1 MKNVTPN
8 VQASD
13 AVLKPKLL
21 DQLKRCIRDKYYS
34 LRNEET
40 YVYWARWVIRL
51 FSQLLV
57 TPKGGNVLRSANHLE
72 IKTPPTLALHVNRA

>member
-40 YVYWARWVIRL
+40 YVYWAR
-51 FSQLLV
+51 
-57 TPKGGNVLRSANHLE
+57 
-72 IKTPPTLALHVNRA
+72 

>member
-34 LRNEET
+34 IRTEEA
-40 YVYWARWVIRL
+40 YVYYWGSL
-51 FSQLLV
+51 Q
-57 TPKGGNVLRSANHLE
+57 
-72 IKTPPTLALHVNRA
+72 KTEKIVR